1 MLRIKNT
8 ISLQCCKHLFSAVLM
23 NILFL
28 EQCGQLPKPAVK
40 PRARLAVLDAVEI
53 FKLRESEIQ
62 ATSVAN
68 MYGMSEKAIRDI
80 WTARTW
86 ARETWHL
93 EPSRDMVLKQAGRPK
108 GSADS
113 KPRRTKARV
122 NHRRTQNIVNRP
134 SKRQPVDNNHQLSE
148 NAYFALAD
156 SFAVADAAQSQFRC
170 AVQPSRAGDAR
181 YDVNAPAPNPGGVKA
196 PALPSLDEQLGAWD
210 LGACSPESW
219 DPFERDWGRAR
230 AGLAMCVV

>member
-1 MLRIKNT
+1 
-8 ISLQCCKHLFSAVLM
+8 M
-23 NILFL
+23 NIALFL

-40 PRARLAVLDAVEI
+40 PRARLAVLDAVKI
-53 FKLRESEIQ
+53 FKLRGSEIQ

-68 MYGMSEKAIRDI
+68 MYGVSEKAIRDI

-108 GSADS
+108 GRTDS

-134 SKRQPVDNNHQLSE
+134 SKGQPVGHSHQLSE
-148 NAYFALAD
+148 NSYFVSAD
-156 SFAVADAAQSQFRC
+156 SIAIADAARLQLPY
-170 AVQPSRAGDAR
+170 VVKPGRAGE
-181 YDVNAPAPNPGGVKA
+181 APAPNPGGVKA
-196 PALPSLDEQLGAWD
+196 LALPSLDEQLGAWD
-210 LGACSPESW
+210 LEACSPESW
-219 DPFERDWGRAR
+219 DPFEQDWERAR

>member
-1 MLRIKNT
+1 
-8 ISLQCCKHLFSAVLM
+8 M
-23 NILFL
+23 NIALFL
-28 EQCGQLPKPAVK
+28 EQSKQLHKPAVK
-40 PRARLAVLDAVEI
+40 PRARLAVLDAVKI
-53 FKLRESEIQ
+53 FKLRGSEIQ

-68 MYGMSEKAIRDI
+68 MYGVSEKAIRDI

-108 GSADS
+108 GRTDS

-122 NHRRTQNIVNRP
+122 DRRRTQNNVSRP
-134 SKRQPVDNNHQLSE
+134 SKGQPVGHSRQLSGG
-148 NAYFALAD
+148 AYFASAD
-156 SFAVADAAQSQFRC
+156 SFAIADAARLQLPC
-170 AVQPSRAGDAR
+170 AVQLGRAGGAW
-181 YDVNAPAPNPGGVKA
+181 YDVKAQAPVP
-196 PALPSLDEQLGAWD
+196 PSLDEQLGAWD

-230 AGLAMCVV
+230 AGLAMGVV